1 MTFEEESE
9 KDMAMLLYLRQG
21 GFTEE
26 DIQNFRN
33 RPQRRNNTKNREF
46 KSEIERR
53 LEEGQTVFNV
63 ADIKKWPSNPYL
75 RGKSN
80 PAAEVKRILN
90 GYGLESKTRGV
101 YVLKSNEENSLV
113 KMVEEVKRVSPKA
126 VAINDLTR
134 SYSLQ
139 FKEVVE
145 EGLKHGLV
153 RDGPKM
159 YYPKNKVIDNV

>member
-9 KDMAMLLYLRQG
+9 NVMAMLLCLRQA

-26 DIQNFRN
+26 DIQELLS

-90 GYGLESKTRGV
+90 GYGLESKKRGV
-101 YVLKSNEENSLV
+101 YVLKSNEENSV
-113 KMVEEVKRVSPKA
+113 AKMVEEVKRVSPKK
-126 VAINDLTR
+126 VEINLLTR
-134 SYSLQ
+134 TYSLK
-139 FKEVVE
+139 FDEVLE
-145 EGLKHGLV
+145 EGLKHGLLQFGKHV
-153 RDGPKM
+153 
-159 YYPKNKVIDNV
+159 YYPKNKVTDND